1 MNRKLRVVFSL
12 AFAVA
17 AFASA
22 AAGFAAPERKVLVI
36 PINGV
41 IDEGMAH
48 MVERAVKDANESR
61 PSAIVLDVNTPG
73 GLVSSA
79 FEIRDALFSAKVPVI
94 AYVSQRAY
102 SAGALV
108 TLSANR
114 VILAPGASIGAAEPI
129 PRTDKMVSALAAE
142 FASTAAR
149 NHRNPVLARAMVDK
163 NVDAPDF
170 KKPGAILTLTSEEA
184 KRAGIADSIA
194 PSFGDALAQSD
205 LAGAT
210 LEHADYHFGEWLA
223 RFATSP
229 EVSGLLL
236 SIGVMGLIIE
246 MQTLHGIAGLVG
258 VSALAL
264 FFGTHVYAGFSDAI
278 VVVIAVAGVLAILFE
293 LHVLPGH
300 GVSGVVGVVLLL
312 AAILMAFNF
321 AFFFIAVQSI
331 AIAIV
336 LSVLAIWGSAKVWPE
351 NAFMRRVVFTGVQGA
366 DYVAAPDFGKF
377 LGHVGHAASYL
388 RPAGVANLDGHR
400 IDVLTEGEFV
410 PAGSPVRVT
419 RVEGARV
426 FVAPVGDDT
435 PPQS

>member
-1 MNRKLRVVFSL
+1 MLRIGRLPLSL
-12 AFAVA
+12 AFIA
-17 AFASA
+17 AGLLSA
-22 AAGFAAPERKVLVI
+22 AAGFAAPAKSVYVI
-36 PINGV
+36 PIDGV

-48 MVERAVKDANESR
+48 MVQRAVAEADKAH

-73 GLVSSA
+73 GLVSAA
-79 FEIRDALFSAKVPVI
+79 FEIRDALFGAKEPVV

-108 TLSANR
+108 TLAAGR
-114 VILAPGASIGAAEPI
+114 IVMAPGASIGAAEPI

-149 NHRNPVLARAMVDK
+149 NHRSPVLARAMVDK
-163 NVDAPDF
+163 NVDANAF
-170 KKPGAILTLTSEEA
+170 KKPGSILTLTSEEA
-184 KRAGIADSIA
+184 QRAGIADSIA
-194 PSFGDALAQSD
+194 PTFNDALVQSG
-205 LAGAT
+205 LSGAT
-210 LEHADYHFGEWLA
+210 VTRSDYHFGEWLA

-258 VSALAL
+258 VGALGL
-264 FFGTHVYAGFSDAI
+264 FFGTHVYAGFSDTI
-278 VVVIAVAGVLAILFE
+278 VIVIALAGIVAILVE

-300 GVSGVVGVVLLL
+300 GVPGIIGAVLLL
-312 AAILMAFNF
+312 AAILMAFNV
-321 AFFFIAVQSI
+321 AFFFVAVQSI

-336 LSVLAIWGSAKVWPE
+336 LSVLTIWGAQRIWPE
-351 NAFMRRVVFTGVQGA
+351 SAFMRRVAFTGVQGA
-366 DYVAAPDFGKF
+366 DYVAAPDFGDL

-388 RPAGVANLDGHR
+388 RPAGVANVDGRR
-400 IDVLTEGEFV
+400 IDVLTEGDFV

-419 RVEGARV
+419 RVEGARI
-426 FVAPVGDDT
+426 FVAPV
-435 PPQS
+435 PSEVKELS